1 VRYFTGFH
9 TQFWH
14 SPTRPWFV
22 IVPAEGKPIAIIP
35 EIGASGMAGTWI
47 DNIITWPSPRPE
59 DDGISLVASAL
70 NSLPCRH
77 GRVGATLGIESHL
90 RMPVNNYLQLTT
102 MVKKDFV
109 DVSLEMHELRQIKSQ
124 AEIEKTREICR
135 ITNVGFKKV
144 PQYAKAGMT
153 EREICKQFR
162 IDMLLEGADECPY
175 IIAGSGPDGYDSIIM
190 GPTDRIIE
198 PGDVLIIDTGA
209 VRDGYFSDFDRNW
222 AFGHASEQTKAAYR
236 ATYEATTK
244 GFEAAKPGA
253 PTTDSEARRA
263 NDVAGSGPDGYDSII
278 MGPTDRIIEP
288 GDVLIIDT
296 GAVRDG
302 YFSDFDRNWAFGHAS
317 EQTKAAYRATYE
329 ATTKGF
335 EAAKPGAPTTDIYN
349 AMWKVLEANGALGN
363 DVGRLGHGLGME
375 LTERPSNTATD
386 NTVLKPGMVMTLE
399 PGMVYAPGKSMVHEE
414 NIVITEDGAQWLS
427 ERAEPELIIIE

>member
-1 VRYFTGFH
+1 MIDYLARGFELAEFEQRTARAQQMMREMKLDAMILTTEPNVRYFTGFF

-22 IVPAEGKPIAIIP
+22 VIPAEGKPTAIIP
-35 EIGASGMAGTWI
+35 EIGASGMAGTWV

-59 DDGISLVASAL
+59 DDGITLVAGYL
-70 NSLPCRH
+70 NSLPARF

-90 RMPVNNYLQLTT
+90 RMPVNNYLKLTT
-102 MVKKDFV
+102 MVSKEFV
-109 DVSLEMHELRQIKSQ
+109 DVSLQMHEIRQVKSA
-124 AEIEKTREICR
+124 AEIAKVKEICR
-135 ITNVGFKKV
+135 ITNVGFAKV
-144 PQYAKAGMT
+144 PEYAKAGMS

-198 PGDVLIIDTGA
+198 DGDVLIIDTGA
-209 VRDGYFSDFDRNW
+209 KRDGYFSDFDRNW
-222 AFGHASEQTKAAYR
+222 AFGSASEQTKDAYR
-236 ATYEATTK
+236 AVYDATTA
-244 GFEAAKPGA
+244 GFEAARPGA
-253 PTTDSEARRA
+253 TTS
-263 NDVAGSGPDGYDSII
+263 
-278 MGPTDRIIEP
+278 
-288 GDVLIIDT
+288 
-296 GAVRDG
+296 
-302 YFSDFDRNWAFGHAS
+302 
-317 EQTKAAYRATYE
+317 
-329 ATTKGF
+329 
-335 EAAKPGAPTTDIYN
+335 DIYN

-386 NTVLKPGMVMTLE
+386 NTLLKPGMVMTLE

-414 NIVITEDGAQWLS
+414 NIVITENGAEWLS
-427 ERAEPELIIIE
+427 ERAEPELIIIK